1 MGRKSGWQQ
10 FADNFNSVY
19 GTFNNVGKTI
29 GSKKV
34 MSEEYKDM
42 DGKLLEG
49 TALDQK
55 RNEELAKVYTKYG
68 DAAGGLKLRQSNAEL
83 EAKLRGNELQ
93 EKIFNQ
99 LVLNAGL
106 KNQKL
111 TADIDQTETKTE
123 GDKLDNDLNAGLN
136 PLKIEGQEIANQGG
150 ILDNTGKGLAN
161 EQSAAMNPKKL
172 AEQDL
177 TNEGLGLNNRG
188 TAADVELKEATL
200 PSAIDAGISTN
211 MNTDATQSLGEMTA
225 NSKID
230 GANAEANIFQ
240 TINNSDFG
248 TVEEAEAATIEMIRN
263 SEDISPERKGQMIKA
278 INSIGLDVLQTRGQE
293 LTLSHKNALAE
304 GGLDG
309 LVAEYDTVD
318 DGNTLRIDRLDD
330 GTVSIVETRGDVERT
345 LFSETGDNAEEMV
358 TNRLFSQISQ
368 PGTAFEVVAQEAALK
383 KSKAQTDL
391 ITSQNITE
399 KLKTDPEGTVQR
411 LAEQQIEKLKVE
423 TDNLRSGLGQS
434 EKDYKAALTR
444 FMSTE
449 AFAYLENTAGAQ
461 DAAVAKFKQY
471 YFEPVGGGAPSIP
484 APDGVDPAVW
494 SRFSDEDK
502 AAFINQ

>member
-1 MGRKSGWQQ
+1 
-10 FADNFNSVY
+10 
-19 GTFNNVGKTI
+19 
-29 GSKKV
+29 
-34 MSEEYKDM
+34 
-42 DGKLLEG
+42 
-49 TALDQK
+49 
-55 RNEELAKVYTKYG
+55 
-68 DAAGGLKLRQSNAEL
+68 
-83 EAKLRGNELQ
+83 
-93 EKIFNQ
+93 
-99 LVLNAGL
+99 
-106 KNQKL
+106 
-111 TADIDQTETKTE
+111 
-123 GDKLDNDLNAGLN
+123 
-136 PLKIEGQEIANQGG
+136 
-150 ILDNTGKGLAN
+150 
-161 EQSAAMNPKKL
+161 MNPKKL
-172 AEQDL
+172 DQQDL
-177 TNEGLGLNNRG
+177 TNTGLELNNRG
-188 TAADVELKEATL
+188 TAADVELKEAVL

-211 MNTDATQSLGEMTA
+211 MNTDATQSLGEMDA

-248 TVEEAEAATIEMIRN
+248 TVEEAEAATVEMIRN
-263 SEDISPERKGQMIKA
+263 SEDISPERKKQMISA
-278 INSIGLDVLQTRGQE
+278 INSIGLDVLQTRGTE

-368 PGTAFEVVAQEAALK
+368 PGTAFEVVAQEAALQ
-383 KSKAQTDL
+383 KSKAQTQL

-411 LAEQQIEKLKVE
+411 LAEQEIQKLKAE
-423 TDNLRSGLGQS
+423 TDNLKSGLGQS
-434 EKDYKAALTR
+434 EKDFKAALTR

-449 AFAYLENTAGAQ
+449 AFAYLGQSGEGLQ
-461 DAAVAKFKQY
+461 DAAVAKFKEH
-471 YFEPVGGGAPSIP
+471 YFGNMGAAPSIP

-502 AAFINQ
+502 AAFIGQ

>member
-19 GTFNNVGKTI
+19 GTFNNLGKTI

-55 RNEELAKVYTKYG
+55 RNEELSKVYTRYG

-83 EAKLRGNELQ
+83 EAKLRGNDLQ

-106 KNQKL
+106 KNKKL
-111 TADIDQTETKTE
+111 EADVNATTTSTDGQ
-123 GDKLDNDLNAGLN
+123 KLDNELNAGLN
-136 PLKIEGQEIANQGG
+136 PLKIDAQGISNEGGK
-150 ILDNTGKGLAN
+150 LDNTAKGLTN
-161 EQSAAMNPKKL
+161 DQSAAMNPKL
-172 AEQDL
+172 LEQQDL
-177 TNEGLGLNNRG
+177 TNRGLGLNNRG
-188 TAADVELKEATL
+188 SAADVELKEATL

-248 TVEEAEAATIEMIRN
+248 TVEEAEAATVEMIRN
-263 SEDISPERKGQMIKA
+263 SEDISPERKKQMISA
-278 INSIGLDVLQTRGQE
+278 INSIGLDVLQTRGTE
-293 LTLSHKNALAE
+293 LTLLHKNALAKD
-304 GGLDG
+304 GLNG
-309 LVAEYDTVD
+309 LVAQYDKVD

-330 GTVSIVETRGDVERT
+330 GTVSIVETRGDVERI

-358 TNRLFSQISQ
+358 TNQLFSQISQ
-368 PGTAFEVVAQEAALK
+368 PGTAFEVVAQEEALK
-383 KSKAQTDL
+383 KSKAQTAL

-411 LAEQQIEKLKVE
+411 LAEQQIDKLKVE
-423 TDNLRSGLGQS
+423 TDNLRNGLGQS
-434 EKDYKAALTR
+434 EKDYKEAVSR
-444 FMSTE
+444 FMQSDAFVMLSDTE
-449 AFAYLENTAGAQ
+449 GAQ

-471 YFEPVGGGAPSIP
+471 YFEPVGGDRSTPV
-484 APDGVDPAVW
+484 PDGVDPAVW

-502 AAFINQ
+502 AAFTGQ

>member
-1 MGRKSGWQQ
+1 MGRKSSWQQ

-19 GTFNNVGKTI
+19 GTFNNLGKTI

-55 RNEELAKVYTKYG
+55 RNEELSKVYTKFG
-68 DAAGGLKLRQSNAEL
+68 DAEGGLKLRQSNAEL

-106 KNQKL
+106 KNKKL
-111 TADIDQTETKTE
+111 EADVDATTTSTDGQ
-123 GDKLDNDLNAGLN
+123 KLDNDLNAGLN
-136 PLKIEGQEIANQGG
+136 PLKIDAQVIANEGG
-150 ILDNTGKGLAN
+150 NLDNTAKGLAN
-161 EQSAAMNPKKL
+161 DQSAAMNPKKL
-172 AEQDL
+172 DQQDL
-177 TNEGLGLNNRG
+177 TNTGLELNNRG
-188 TAADVELKEATL
+188 TAADVELKEAVL

-211 MNTDATQSLGEMTA
+211 MNTDATQSLGEMDA

-248 TVEEAEAATIEMIRN
+248 TVEEAEAATVEMIRN
-263 SEDISPERKGQMIKA
+263 SEDISPERKKQMISA
-278 INSIGLDVLQTRGQE
+278 INSIGLDVLQTRGTE

-368 PGTAFEVVAQEAALK
+368 PGTAFEVVAQEAALQ
-383 KSKAQTDL
+383 KSKAQTQL

-411 LAEQQIEKLKVE
+411 LAEQEIQKLKAE
-423 TDNLRSGLGQS
+423 TDNLKSGLGQS
-434 EKDYKAALTR
+434 EKDFKAALTR

-449 AFAYLENTAGAQ
+449 AFAYLGQSGEGLQ
-461 DAAVAKFKQY
+461 DAAVAKFKEH
-471 YFEPVGGGAPSIP
+471 YFGNMGAAPSIP

-502 AAFINQ
+502 AAFIGQ